1 MYAVGLD
8 YENSHQISL
17 AILRGDTM
25 RNTYERHLKMLEYI
39 LKIAGLIITT
49 ISTVVKII
57 DLIQQW
63 KDKKTSKKQPP
74 EPR

>member
-1 MYAVGLD
+1 
-8 YENSHQISL
+8 
-17 AILRGDTM
+17 M
-25 RNTYERHLKMLEYI
+25 RNTYERRLEMLEYI

-74 EPR
+74 KPR

>member
-1 MYAVGLD
+1 
-8 YENSHQISL
+8 
-17 AILRGDTM
+17 M

>member
-1 MYAVGLD
+1 
-8 YENSHQISL
+8 
-17 AILRGDTM
+17 M
-25 RNTYERHLKMLEYI
+25 RNTYERHLKMLECI